1 MHHFNA
7 ADNHPEAASRWVSWI
22 PMAGRMRSRHLSESL
37 GSFGNP
43 LPWVRNQQHNKNTV
57 GPSAA
62 FAMARGQ
69 FVSSKEN
76 DVGFFLL
83 SYGYEQGY
91 LQPHGLPA

>member
-43 LPWVRNQQHNKNTV
+43 LPWVRNQQHNKNTM

-62 FAMARGQ
+62 FAMVR
-69 FVSSKEN
+69 
-76 DVGFFLL
+76 FFLL